1 MNTSLLKTL
10 NIDPQ
15 RQPLLAQAAE
25 LAQEALNLPQV
36 GHVRSVEVAD
46 ILHRLGVDEPT
57 LITALL
63 SDRTLEPLYSN
74 EVIAEQ
80 FGEEVG
86 RLLAGVRQLNQ
97 YRDFDPDILQNED
110 QLENLRQMLLVM
122 TSDLRMLLVKLAYR
136 IVRLRHLKEE
146 PVDVQRHVAAETL
159 HIFAPLANR
168 LGLGQLKW
176 ELEDLSFRY
185 LQPDVYHRLAREMAV
200 KRSEREAYIEA
211 FKQQLRALLASAGI
225 EAEISGRPKH
235 LYSIWKKMQRKGHA
249 HVDELNDLRAVR
261 VFVDSV
267 SACYEV
273 LGLVHT
279 HWEPVPEEFDDY
291 IANPKENGY
300 QSLHT
305 VVIGPEGKA
314 VEIQIRTHAM
324 HQHAEFGV
332 ATHWRYKEGDTRIDE
347 RLEQSLLAVRK
358 HLESASLADLGE
370 LDVTVQSDRIY
381 VLTPKGEVIHLPAGA
396 TVLDFAYTIHTEL
409 GHRTRGA
416 LVNGRIVPLTHVLT
430 NGEQVEVLTAR
441 EPRPNRNW
449 LNPSLGYTRSPR
461 TRAKI
466 RSWFNKQDRSVNIEQ
481 GRQLLH
487 NALQRLDLN
496 RREVLPYLL
505 ERFRLPEEESLL
517 EQLGK
522 GAINEIQ
529 LAAALQKWVLKH
541 AEAQSAATA
550 PTTEEAEA
558 EAEAEASAQVVTAAG
573 PLPWHPAKCCQP
585 KPGDPIV
592 GYVTRGSG
600 ITVHAATC
608 PNILNLSDSERKRLI
623 DVYWESEGEG
633 QLEVRLK
640 LLAHASDLL
649 LMDVLARCREM
660 DAQVKAIH
668 SETDAEAGEVRIG
681 LTVLLPQSRPL
692 GLLLDRLEFIPGVID
707 LQVPHTRRLA

>member
-1 MNTSLLKTL
+1 MNALLKAL
-10 NIDPQ
+10 EIDPKK
-15 RQPLLAQAAE
+15 QPLLAQAAA
-25 LAQEALNLPQV
+25 LAHEALNLPQV
-36 GHVRSVEVAD
+36 GHVRSVEVAQV
-46 ILHRLGVDEPT
+46 LHPLGVDEAT

-80 FGEEVG
+80 FGEEIG

-97 YRDFDPDILQNED
+97 YRDFDPELLQNED

-136 IVRLRHLKEE
+136 IVRLRHLKED

-185 LQPDVYHRLAREMAV
+185 LQPEIYYRLAREMAS
-200 KRSEREAYIEA
+200 KRSEREAYVEA
-211 FKQQLRALLASAGI
+211 FKQQLKSLLEEAGI
-225 EAEISGRPKH
+225 EADITGRPKH

-261 VFVDSV
+261 VFVDDV
-267 SACYEV
+267 GTCYEV

-279 HWEPVPEEFDDY
+279 HWEPVPDEFDDY
-291 IANPKENGY
+291 IAHPKENGY

-305 VVIGPEGKA
+305 VVIGPNGKM

-332 ATHWRYKEGDTRIDE
+332 ATHWRYKEGDARIDE
-347 RLEQSLLAVRK
+347 RLEQSLLAVRQ
-358 HLESASLADLGE
+358 HLETASLADLGA
-370 LDVTVQSDRIY
+370 LDVSVQSDRIY

-396 TVLDFAYTIHTEL
+396 TVLDFAYAIHTEL

-416 LVNGRIVPLTHVLT
+416 LVNGRIVPLTYALK

-466 RSWFNKQDRSVNIEQ
+466 RSWFNKQDRSLNIEQ

-487 NALQRLDLN
+487 NTLQRLN
-496 RREVLPYLL
+496 VKRREVLPHLL
-505 ERFRLPEEESLL
+505 ERFRLKEEESLL

-522 GAINEIQ
+522 GAINEVQ
-529 LAAALQKWVLKH
+529 LAAALQKWVIRQ
-541 AEAQSAATA
+541 AEMPPAQAHTSDVAHND
-550 PTTEEAEA
+550 TEG
-558 EAEAEASAQVVTAAG
+558 AQVVTAAG
-573 PLPWHPAKCCQP
+573 PLPWHAAKCCQP
-585 KPGDPIV
+585 KPGEPIV

-623 DVYWESEGEG
+623 DVYWANEGEG
-633 QLEVRLK
+633 HLEVQLK
-640 LLAHASDLL
+640 IVAHAADTL
-649 LMDVLARCREM
+649 LMDLLARCREM
-660 DAQVKAIH
+660 DAQVKAINSH
-668 SETDAEAGEVRIG
+668 TEAEGTVRIS
-681 LTVLLPQSRPL
+681 LTVLLPQRRPL
-692 GLLLDRLEFIPGVID
+692 GLLLDRLEFLPGVIE
-707 LQVPHTRRLA
+707 LQVTRTRRQA

>member
-1 MNTSLLKTL
+1 MNTLLQTL
-10 NIDPQ
+10 NIDPT

-36 GHVRSVEVAD
+36 GHVRSVEVAQ
-46 ILHRLGVDEPT
+46 ILHQLGVDEAT

-74 EVIAEQ
+74 DIIAQQ

-97 YRDFDPDILQNED
+97 YRDFDPDLLQNET

-146 PVDVQRHVAAETL
+146 PRDVQRHIAAETL

-185 LQPDVYHRLAREMAV
+185 LQPEIYHRLAREMAV
-200 KRSEREAYIEA
+200 KRSQREAYIDR
-211 FKQQLRALLASAGI
+211 FKQALKTLLQSANI
-225 EAEISGRPKH
+225 DAEITGRPKH

-267 SACYEV
+267 QRCYEV

-358 HLESASLADLGE
+358 HLESASLAELGA
-370 LDVTVQSDRIY
+370 LDISVQSDRIY
-381 VLTPKGEVIHLPAGA
+381 VLTPKGEVIHLSAGA
-396 TVLDFAYTIHTEL
+396 TVLDFAYSIHTEL

-416 LVNGRIVPLTHVLT
+416 LVNGRIVPLTHVLK

-449 LNPSLGYTRSPR
+449 LNPSLGYTHSSR

-466 RSWFNKQDRSVNIEQ
+466 RSWFNKQDRTVNIEQ

-487 NALQRLDLN
+487 NAIQRLDLN
-496 RREVLPYLL
+496 RRDVLPHLL
-505 ERFRLPEEESLL
+505 ERFRLTDEDSLL

-529 LAAALQKWVLKH
+529 LAAALQKWVLKTADH
-541 AEAQSAATA
+541 ADTA
-550 PTTEEAEA
+550 NKPLPPAEQAGDKPT
-558 EAEAEASAQVVTAAG
+558 AQVVTAAG
-573 PLPWHPAKCCQP
+573 PLPWHAAKCCQP
-585 KPGDPIV
+585 KPGDPII
-592 GYVTRGSG
+592 GYITRGSG
-600 ITVHAATC
+600 ITVHTATC
-608 PNILNLSDSERKRLI
+608 ANILNLKDDERKRLI
-623 DVYWESEGEG
+623 DVYWEREEKGH
-633 QLEVRLK
+633 LEVRLK
-640 LLAHASDLL
+640 LLAHASEPL
-649 LMDVLARCREM
+649 LMEVLARCQEM
-660 DAQVKAIH
+660 DAQVKAMH
-668 SETDAEAGEVRIG
+668 SDTDSQSGEVTIS
-681 LTVLLPQSRPL
+681 LTVLLPQRRPL
-692 GLLLDRLEFIPGVID
+692 GLLLDALEFIPGVIN
-707 LQVPHTRRLA
+707 LEVRQTRRVE